1 MNLREKIEK
10 EITDKV
16 MTKLASEKV
25 ELGLID
31 DLKSGYNSLRKEYDK
46 QNKNA
51 QSALAELKKVGADT
65 SKLDLKFMDWLV
77 DFNNAEDS
85 AKDLG
90 IKLPSDILK
99 AEKEIIKNNIDAKT
113 LVSVINKIKI

>member
-1 MNLREKIEK
+1 MNLREQLEK

-31 DLKSGYNSLRKEYDK
+31 DLKSSYNSLRKEYDK

-77 DFNNAEDS
+77 DFNNAENS

>member
-1 MNLREKIEK
+1 MNLREQLEK